1 MSDPLEE
8 ILQQWRQAMPQRDA
22 AEVEEQSAPVDE
34 HQQPAVAQEEQPPAP
49 EEEKS
54 DDGYYRLSKA
64 DLYRDIARLAEED
77 ERFRNILQ
85 TFQGR
90 RAARRYESEIA
101 QLRAELERTKRE
113 LFAQRLQA
121 MSEEDIA
128 QRAEQDE
135 EFREQLE
142 WYVGAEEADPKQE
155 QETALWR
162 TKVEEAFDW
171 AMAEGLPP
179 SRIDQIRTALRP
191 GGCVNCKVWPGI
203 PHGVL
208 DHDREGNPVWEGDA
222 VDMLRSALAAEVVAL
237 RQARSSAPPPQA
249 AQTSS
254 PAPVASQGKP
264 EVPEPRTMLPVQRDT
279 AAPDMSPPGGGQ
291 EMGVMTLEEVYRLPP
306 PEFVR
311 LFPNEGDLERA
322 IAAGRVVRKR

>member
-1 MSDPLEE
+1 MADPLQEV
-8 ILQQWRQAMPQRDA
+8 LDQWQQAMPPRLQQEQQQTVA
-22 AEVEEQSAPVDE
+22 TAEPEQPVPEPEAEPAVE
-34 HQQPAVAQEEQPPAP
+34 QQPE
-49 EEEKS
+49 

-64 DLYRDIARLAEED
+64 DLYRDISRLAEQD

-101 QLRAELERTKRE
+101 QLRAELERAKRE
-113 LFAQRLQA
+113 LFAQQLQA

-135 EFREQLE
+135 EFRQQLE
-142 WYVGAEEADPKQE
+142 WYVGTEEADPKEE

-162 TKVEEAFDW
+162 AKVEEAFDW

-179 SRIDQIRTALRP
+179 SRVDQIRAALRP
-191 GGCVNCKVWPGI
+191 GGCVNCKVWPDI

-208 DHDREGNPVWEGDA
+208 DHDKEGNPVWEGDA

-237 RQARSSAPPPQA
+237 RQARPSAPSPQRTSVPA
-249 AQTSS
+249 A
-254 PAPVASQGKP
+254 PQGKP
-264 EVPEPRTMLPVQRDT
+264 EIPEPRTMLPVQRDT
-279 AAPDMSPPGGGQ
+279 ATPDMSPPGGGQ